1 MLIAAI
7 VLFAIAAIFGLMN
20 LMAILNTKDTSK
32 GVVYTHGLFAAL
44 GLVLLI
50 VYASSDGARN
60 VTSSLALFVIA
71 ALGGFLLFGRDLM
84 KKAGP
89 KWLAVVH
96 GLIAVAGFLMLLG
109 VAFG

>member
-1 MLIAAI
+1 MLTISI
-7 VLFAIAAIFGLMN
+7 ILFAVAAVFGLMN
-20 LMAILNTKDTSK
+20 LIAILKSTATNKA
-32 GVVYTHGLFAAL
+32 VVYTHGLVAAT

-50 VYASSDGARN
+50 VYAMGADAKS
-60 VTSSLALFVIA
+60 VSTSITLFVIA
-71 ALGGFLLFGRDLM
+71 ALGGFLLFARDLM

-96 GLIAVAGFLMLLG
+96 GLIAVASFLILLT

>member
-1 MLIAAI
+1 MLII
-7 VLFAIAAIFGLMN
+7 SIILFAIAAVFGLMN
-20 LMAILNTKDTSK
+20 LTAILKSTSTNK
-32 GVVYTHGLFAAL
+32 GVVYTHGVFAAV

-50 VYASSDGARN
+50 VYALGADAKS
-60 VTSSLALFVIA
+60 VSTSITLFVIA

-96 GLIAVAGFLMLLG
+96 GLIAVASFIILLT